1 MSTAYPPVG
10 LRVTQAYVRLFFV
23 PESEDGARTIS
34 LARFGNYE
42 VRLVE
47 LVQSDGACDPP
58 LWVELYDRNI
68 PGSIDSCGASD
79 LEEMVCAAEQLLS
92 EAKQLRE
99 GAEQGDMSGKVE
111 QHRSNDSI
119 RRTRCN
125 SFKSHVC
132 LLGSGDRCRAASA
145 CSCGTRIQRCIV
157 GAVGPLAPGSEIT

>member
-1 MSTAYPPVG
+1 MSTAYSPVG

-34 LARFGNYE
+34 LARLGNYE

-68 PGSIDSCGASD
+68 PGSIDSCSASD

-111 QHRSNDSI
+111 QHRSNYSI

-145 CSCGTRIQRCIV
+145 CSCGTRIQRRIV
-157 GAVGPLAPGSEIT
+157 GAAGPRALASD

>member
-1 MSTAYPPVG
+1 MAEGGCHLPTEKADADRVSAATKFLRVSQTLRGPALTTAYPPVG

-58 LWVELYDRNI
+58 LWVELYDRNT
-68 PGSIDSCGASD
+68 PGSIDSCSASD

-92 EAKQLRE
+92 EAKQLSE
-99 GAEQGDMSGKVE
+99 GAEPGHGSGKVE

-119 RRTRCN
+119 RRT
-125 SFKSHVC
+125 SVIH
-132 LLGSGDRCRAASA
+132 
-145 CSCGTRIQRCIV
+145 
-157 GAVGPLAPGSEIT
+157 